1 MMTGISVWTIILLI
15 PTIALVFFFIDYR
28 KKRLSPNTYKD
39 TEKFSQL
46 EYLKYFLGLLILA
59 VFGELL
65 APSLVSLSLLIQII
79 VMIALIVINIRR
91 LHDINMSGWWAIVS
105 IFPLSSVI
113 MILIC
118 LFTPSSRV
126 PTKQ

>member
-1 MMTGISVWTIILLI
+1 MMISVWTIILLI

-39 TEKFSQL
+39 TEKFSRL

-65 APSLVSLSLLIQII
+65 APSIEPLSLLIQII
-79 VMIALIVINIRR
+79 VIIAMIVINIRR
-91 LHDINMSGWWAIVS
+91 LHDINMSGWWATVS
-105 IFPLSSVI
+105 IFPLSSLI
-113 MILIC
+113 MLFIC